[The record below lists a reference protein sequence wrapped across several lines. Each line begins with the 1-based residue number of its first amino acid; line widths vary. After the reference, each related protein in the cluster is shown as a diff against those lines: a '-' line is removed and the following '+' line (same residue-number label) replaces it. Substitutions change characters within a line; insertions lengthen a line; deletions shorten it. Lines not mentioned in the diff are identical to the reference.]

1 MTEYGAIIN
10 MAGLGVNLA
19 EYPFY
24 RSRIGANGGEPAP
37 WTLADLEEFAAKNPN
52 DPFAGRVREGV
63 TPRVALQIEATG
75 EPPVWSG
82 LDVGEADRWA
92 AIVARMWARW
102 GIAAGETIA
111 FFDYGSSPV
120 VLLASSG
127 YMAYLRRGAA
137 DRLGVTAVCNDG
149 VATMAARMAGIVG
162 TVKPAALILRR
173 DLLAP
178 FASAI
183 EAAGVRVSERVRWI
197 AVSEPEG
204 VPSRTEV
211 ARFATIFD
219 VPVYRVLRADG
230 AFIMAG
236 ECPECRMFHLD
247 SSYKTQ
253 ALSSGEVAI
262 TTSFARMCP
271 AVRYNI
277 GAAEVVGAGCARE
290 PRSNRIACE

>member
-1 MTEYGAIIN
+1 MLS
-10 MAGLGVNLA
+10 MAGVRVNLA
-19 EYPFY
+19 DYPFY
-24 RSRIGANGGEPAP
+24 RLRIGASGGEPAP
-37 WTLADLEEFAAKNPN
+37 WMLADLEEFAAKNPR
-52 DPFAGRVREGV
+52 DPFAGRVAAGV
-63 TPRVALQIEATG
+63 TPRIALQIEATG

-92 AIVARMWARW
+92 AILARMWERW

-111 FFDYGSSPV
+111 FFDYGSSPL

-137 DRLGVTAVCNDG
+137 DRLCVTAVCNDG

-162 TVKPAALILRR
+162 TVKPSALILRR

-183 EAAGVRVSERVRWI
+183 EAAGVSLAERVRWI

-204 VPSRTEV
+204 VPSQTEL
-211 ARFATIFD
+211 ARFATMFG

-230 AFIMAG
+230 AFILAG
-236 ECPECRMFHLD
+236 ECPECRTFHLD

-277 GAAEVVGAGCARE
+277 GAAELVGAGCARE
-290 PRSNRIACE
+290 PRANRIACE